1 MNRQDFLDS
10 VNSEHLKKTLNW
22 CLSNIE
28 TKCQLDEIP
37 KMAKDDII
45 DLILSVSPTS
55 YMMAE
60 SYLYTVKAYVSY
72 IGDEKASQTLSKIKV
87 GDIWN
92 ENTKPKD
99 TKKFLSEQDFK
110 ELINEI
116 EMKEDFNV
124 DFYTAILQCIYEG
137 IYIEDLSVLK
147 NLRGSDIHGNIVTLR
162 EDNGSVYDLEI
173 SQQLADKLLKL
184 SNTHI
189 WNRRNRNS
197 DGYEITIYGEY
208 HDSCFKI
215 EQRKEKGSAEQEV
228 QRYRKVYLAWISKI
242 TSKYIGNSVRPLYI
256 YVSGIMCRI
265 KHIFED
271 DNTGFDL
278 RFAFVEN
285 PRFRMTG
292 ILIEKEL
299 ERCHYNKPRYQLNKM
314 VNGYIDVFE

>member
-1 MNRQDFLDS
+1 MSDADAEEAREVGQVRNSAGRRDRLDLEILLAAVPHDTSVMFLQ
-10 VNSEHLKKTLNW
+10 K
-22 CLSNIE
+22 CLGN
-28 TKCQLDEIP
+28 LDEADRELLDIYFASDMSL
-37 KMAKDDII
+37 KDTADKLFLHKNAEAFIEVKKDDI
-45 DLILSVSPTS
+45 
-55 YMMAE
+55 
-60 SYLYTVKAYVSY
+60 TV
-72 IGDEKASQTLSKIKV
+72 
-87 GDIWN
+87 N
-92 ENTKPKD
+92 
-99 TKKFLSEQDFK
+99 
-110 ELINEI
+110 
-116 EMKEDFNV
+116 
-124 DFYTAILQCIYEG
+124 
-137 IYIEDLSVLK
+137 
-147 NLRGSDIHGNIVTLR
+147 IHGNIVTLR